1 MKTQKIQKNKNTKKS
16 KNRTM
21 KKGGFF
27 GIGKAIG
34 KRLSRV
40 KRNSYFPGATAKI
53 TDVGAKRSTDGTS
66 KRWFKEQHDRI
77 DVLVLRTNA
86 DKLSLKPK
94 NIEINNVFHRFYKN
108 PPEDVLTNEA
118 VDFKDR
124 IIKFLYLLY
133 LKRIRHDA
141 GENKINWNTDQGKTK
156 TGVLDGVPLKPKFTI
171 KQYNPKFADIYNF
184 NTLKG
189 VVNNLLGAQKNDDK
203 AKIIKTITP
212 YFNSMITNIQDLDLP
227 IFKNCSGLSL
237 LNNYTSEE
245 KVFVIPC
252 LKPTMTGYG
261 MGVSYDDINYP
272 LPSMNQLEYIFL
284 KKINHDADSKEM
296 LDNVDLY
303 IPLDYRLTYDFL
315 NTSNNTN
322 NGLLK
327 HGKIILQ
334 KDQVGNVVQFAE
346 KTDLQNRFEKPGI
359 KEVRLYAN
367 SVNAVDMFKAGA
379 PQGYIRIPRI
389 IPDADGEFIT
399 GVISI
404 NNIKTASLSY
414 LDSKNCDFIAKNR
427 NENKDGPLFDF
438 FKQTD
443 DNEFKTKFNRAD
455 NKNNLDDLFDAAIQ
469 NIYIKE
475 DNCSD
480 GLERKCIS
488 NESYSSKYYPVKY
501 KSEIDDNDIFE
512 TCKLIDIW
520 NFVKTPDGELTGNT
534 YIEIHKNKN
543 FGNIFNHKKRIYNYD
558 NADNMGI
565 HEAKFNNLLVNFKY
579 QLYREFINL
588 FGDYYDL
595 ETGEG
600 GVKTTY
606 IKSKIQLVK
615 NFTRMRNALKTFFA
629 RRHALNILFN
639 LGWDFKIDIPR
650 VSIPR
655 VRSKGRLIILP
666 FRFKKRS
673 LNNGTDIRELRTHSG
688 ESVEVGDNY
697 YYEFATH
704 KHDNTEYQYLS
715 LKKTNPAT
723 FGLSIYLPMF
733 YNDCEPNKELK
744 NLAFGTSN
752 LNSKEKHSL
761 EGRDILDGTTGKLHN
776 SEQNY
781 LDQEQYLSKLIHNL
795 LQMEDNTITGG
806 GTEYNVILGKVD
818 DKYKFNDDALKKEPM
833 KADVANDAAEEVEA
847 AAEEVE
853 AADPPDPEEQG
864 VVASFFGHTGT
875 ANNGDTRIDG
885 LFDVPTITKYLEIHT
900 AIQPGVVKWALSS
913 LRKRDVAAI
922 RLKTQKKIEEIMIEK
937 KDDMKVVVNTYNGGI
952 DAVKNFAT
960 LKNALG
966 FIYDDLNALMH
977 LSETRNDNE
986 DNEQDIKN
994 DLENIL
1000 KNIETNMKVLF
1011 KEELN
1016 TIVNYPILTELLIPY
1031 REYASTLPNK
1041 TIARVGGK
1049 KRMTRRVKRNL
1060 RKTLRKKNNRRKNKK
1075 TMKKRKSRKGKK

>member
-133 LKRIRHDA
+133 LKKINHTIDA
-141 GENKINWNTDQGKTK
+141 NKINWNTDTEK

-189 VVNNLLGAQKNDDK
+189 VVNNLLGAQKNENK
-203 AKIIKTITP
+203 QEVIKTITP

-227 IFKNCSGLSL
+227 IFKNCGGLSL
-237 LNNYTSEE
+237 LNNYTSV
-245 KVFVIPC
+245 KRVFVIPC

-261 MGVSYDDINYP
+261 RGVSYDDINYP

-284 KKINHDADSKEM
+284 KKINHDYDSNKI

-315 NTSNNTN
+315 NTTSNQN
-322 NGLLK
+322 NALLK
-327 HGKIILQ
+327 PGKIILQ

-346 KTDLQNRFEKPGI
+346 KTDLQNRFKKPDIDEDG
-359 KEVRLYAN
+359 LYIN
-367 SVNAVDMFKAGA
+367 DVGAVDMFKAGG
-379 PQGYIRIPRI
+379 PQGNIRIPRI
-389 IPDADGEFIT
+389 IPNMIDEFIS

-427 NENKDGPLFDF
+427 NENKDVSLFNF
-438 FKQTD
+438 LKHTD

-480 GLERKCIS
+480 GLERNCIS

-543 FGNIFNHKKRIYNYD
+543 FGNIFNHKKRIYNYGVAD
-558 NADNMGI
+558 NGDNMGI
-565 HEAKFNNLLVNFKY
+565 HAAKFNNLLVNFKY

-673 LNNGTDIRELRTHSG
+673 LNNGTDIRELLTHSG

-697 YYEFATH
+697 YYKFTTH

-715 LKKTNPAT
+715 LKETNPAT

-761 EGRDILDGTTGKLHN
+761 EGRDILDGTTGKLPN
-776 SEQNY
+776 SEKKY

-806 GTEYNVILGKVD
+806 GTEYNVILGIVN
-818 DKYKFNDDALKKEPM
+818 DKEYNFNDSELKREPK
-833 KADVANDAAEEVEA
+833 KAEVANDAGQHPG
-847 AAEEVE
+847 
-853 AADPPDPEEQG
+853 ADANNPEPATEEQG
-864 VVASFFGHTGT
+864 GLAMLASLFEQTGP
-875 ANNGDTRIDG
+875 ANTGATSIDELFEDDTIK
-885 LFDVPTITKYLEIHT
+885 KYLEIHK
-900 AIQPGVVKWALSS
+900 AIQPGMVNRLSS
-913 LRKRDVAAI
+913 IISSETRSQIQFNKQTRI
-922 RLKTQKKIEEIMIEK
+922 KEIMIEK
-937 KDDMKVVVNTYNGGI
+937 KDVMNVEVKKYMNNDVVDNFNVHKEALRVIY
-952 DAVKNFAT
+952 KN
-960 LKNALG
+960 LN
-966 FIYDDLNALMH
+966 DLMD
-977 LSETRNDNE
+977 LSITREKFNQ
-986 DNEQDIKN
+986 QDIKN
-994 DLENIL
+994 DLENI
-1000 KNIETNMKVLF
+1000 KANIETNMKVLF

-1031 REYASTLPNK
+1031 REYAATLSNN
-1041 TIARVGGK
+1041 IIMRGGK

>member
-53 TDVGAKRSTDGTS
+53 TDVGAKRSTDGNS

-94 NIEINNVFHRFYKN
+94 NIKMPDVF
-108 PPEDVLTNEA
+108 PTDS

-133 LKRIRHDA
+133 LKNINHTINA
-141 GENKINWNTDQGKTK
+141 NKINWNTDTEK

-189 VVNNLLGAQKNDDK
+189 VVNNLLGAQKKDDK
-203 AKIIKTITP
+203 AEVIKTITP

-245 KVFVIPC
+245 RVFVIPC

-261 MGVSYDDINYP
+261 RGVSYDDINYP

-315 NTSNNTN
+315 NTTSNQN
-322 NGLLK
+322 NALLK
-327 HGKIILQ
+327 PGKIILQ

-346 KTDLQNRFEKPGI
+346 KTDLQNRFKKPGI
-359 KEVRLYAN
+359 NEDGLYAN
-367 SVNAVDMFKAGA
+367 DVNAVDMFKADA

-389 IPDADGEFIT
+389 IPDTNGAFIT

-427 NENKDGPLFDF
+427 NENKDGLLFNF
-438 FKQTD
+438 FKHTNKD
-443 DNEFKTKFNRAD
+443 EFKTKFNSAD

-475 DNCSD
+475 DKCSD
-480 GLERKCIS
+480 SLEGKCIS
-488 NESYSSKYYPVKY
+488 NESDSSKYYPVKY

-520 NFVKTPDGELTGNT
+520 NFVKTPDGELPGKTDGELTGKT
-534 YIEIHKNKN
+534 YIEIHKNAM
-543 FGNIFNHKKRIYNYD
+543 FEDIFNPKKRIYNYGVAD
-558 NADNMGI
+558 NANNMGI
-565 HEAKFNNLLVNFKY
+565 HVAKFNNLLVNFKY

-595 ETGEG
+595 EKEGEL
-600 GVKTTY
+600 KTTY

-688 ESVEVGDNY
+688 ESVEVGDNNY
-697 YYEFATH
+697 YDIAPHTH
-704 KHDNTEYQYLS
+704 DKTDYQYLS

-733 YNDCEPNKELK
+733 YNECEPNKELK

-761 EGRDILDGTTGKLHN
+761 EGRDILDGTTGKLHK

-806 GTEYNVILGKVD
+806 GTEYNVILGIVK
-818 DKYKFNDDALKKEPM
+818 DKEYNFNDVALKKEPK
-833 KADVANDAAEEVEA
+833 KAEVANDAGQ
-847 AAEEVE
+847 
-853 AADPPDPEEQG
+853 PPGDDANNPEPATEEQG
-864 VVASFFGHTGT
+864 GLVEAIVQQLEPVSAALTSIDKLFEDDTIQRYLKMHGDIQPSIGTSAINIGKTALSYVVAPQENNVENDMKRQIKDIMHNNANCVNVNYTRNADQLSMNVKTDSMQENLRNIYDNLNELKNLSLNREEVHRQDITVVLNTIET
-875 ANNGDTRIDG
+875 AKD
-885 LFDVPTITKYLEIHT
+885 
-900 AIQPGVVKWALSS
+900 AIFNKE
-913 LRKRDVAAI
+913 KC
-922 RLKTQKKIEEIMIEK
+922 IEK
-937 KDDMKVVVNTYNGGI
+937 KI
-952 DAVKNFAT
+952 DIN
-960 LKNALG
+960 
-966 FIYDDLNALMH
+966 
-977 LSETRNDNE
+977 
-986 DNEQDIKN
+986 Q
-994 DLENIL
+994 
-1000 KNIETNMKVLF
+1000 
-1011 KEELN
+1011 
-1016 TIVNYPILTELLIPY
+1016 ILTKLLIPY
-1031 REYASTLPNK
+1031 RQYHVATDS
-1041 TIARVGGK
+1041 IAVGGGK